1 MSTETNKATVRRMIE
16 RVWNEH
22 RLDLIEEFYSE
33 EVILHSAGLP
43 SSSGLEAMREAT
55 AMGLKAFPDQNLT
68 IEGEIAEGDIVA
80 ARWTSRGTH
89 KGELMGIPPTGKQF
103 THAGMT
109 FYRLA
114 NAKIVETW
122 FVADILGQMQQLGV
136 VPALG
141 AA

>member
-16 RVWNEH
+16 QVWNEG

-33 EVILHSAGLP
+33 DVILHSAGYP
-43 SSSGLEAMREAT
+43 SSTGLEAVKGGT
-55 AMGLKAFPDQNLT
+55 AMGLKAFPDQQLT

-103 THAGMT
+103 THDGMT
-109 FYRLA
+109 FYRLY
-114 NAKIVETW
+114 NAKIVEAW

-136 VPALG
+136 IPALG

>member
-22 RLDLIEEFYSE
+22 RLDLVEEFFSE
-33 EVILHSAGLP
+33 DVILHSAGLP
-43 SSSGLEAMREAT
+43 TSSGLETLREAT
-55 AMGLKAFPDQNLT
+55 AMGLKAFPDQKLT

-80 ARWTSRGTH
+80 AHWTVTGTH

-122 FVADILGQMQQLGV
+122 FLADTLGQMQQLGL

>member
-1 MSTETNKATVRRMIE
+1 MSTETNKATVRRMFE
-16 RVWNEH
+16 QVWNEH
-22 RLDLIEEFYSE
+22 RLDLVEEFFSE
-33 EVILHSAGLP
+33 DVILHSAGLP
-43 SSSGLEAMREAT
+43 TSSGLETLREAT
-55 AMGLKAFPDQNLT
+55 AMGLNAFPDQQLT

-80 ARWTSRGTH
+80 VRWTATGTH

-122 FVADILGQMQQLGV
+122 FLADSLGQMQQLGV
-136 VPALG
+136 IPALQTD
-141 AA
+141 

>member
-16 RVWNEH
+16 QVWNEH

-33 EVILHSAGLP
+33 DVILHSAGLP
-43 SSSGLEAMREAT
+43 SISGLEPVREAT
-55 AMGLKAFPDQNLT
+55 AMALKAFPDQQLT
-68 IEGEIAEGDIVA
+68 IEGEIAEGDTVA

-103 THAGMT
+103 THDGMT
-109 FYRLA
+109 FYRLN
-114 NAKIVETW
+114 NAKIVEAW

-136 VPALG
+136 IPALVTD
-141 AA
+141 

>member
-22 RLDLIEEFYSE
+22 RLDLVEEFYSE
-33 EVILHSAGLP
+33 DVILHSAGNP
-43 SSSGLEAMREAT
+43 AGSGLEALREAT
-55 AMGLKAFPDQNLT
+55 AIGLKAFPDQQLT
-68 IEGEIAEGDIVA
+68 IQGEIAEGDIVA
-80 ARWTSRGTH
+80 ARWTATGTH

-114 NAKIVETW
+114 NAKIVEAW
-122 FVADILGQMQQLGV
+122 FLADSLGQMQQLGV
-136 VPALG
+136 LPAVG

>member
-16 RVWNEH
+16 QVWNEH
-22 RLDLIEEFYSE
+22 RLDLIEEFFSE
-33 EVILHSAGLP
+33 DIIQHVAGYP
-43 SSSGLEAMREAT
+43 SSSGLEAIREAT
-55 AMGLKAFPDQNLT
+55 AMGLNAFPDQQIT
-68 IEGEIAEGDIVA
+68 IEGEIAEGDTVA
-80 ARWTSRGTH
+80 AHWTATGTH
-89 KGELMGIPPTGKQF
+89 KGEIFGIPPTGKQF

-114 NAKIVETW
+114 NARIVETW
-122 FVADILGQMQQLGV
+122 FLADYLGLMQQLGV